1 MTNEFIQYTRQGVYT
16 SSEGNMLR
24 MWGEFGEYGA
34 NRVHPLGISFHWPD
48 IWGEIT
54 PGENEQPRIAKLES
68 LATLA
73 AKVDIPLLWFGEGKI
88 NWRSGQGEVEIGE
101 ITYEGGGT
109 FNTSLEWVDISNLEP
124 KIQDL
129 LGTDLSSKGAYK
141 PKNKTIN
148 SFQAYTRQYLPT
160 AFVIQDFDILTET
173 KPGEPSAIVEIKRT
187 RAHPSDWTPYADDW
201 PNYYLQLAL
210 ARGGGIEPLLLNHEK
225 KFVEGH
231 QVGFYHSMER
241 PESPNTDNDRDFL
254 DYNKEIIPV
263 SEALTR
269 LQSGDFDFNKS

>member
-1 MTNEFIQYTRQGVYT
+1 MTDEFIQHTRQGVYA
-16 SSEGNMLR
+16 SSEANMFR

-34 NRVHPLGISFHWPD
+34 NQVHPLGISFHWPD
-48 IWGEIT
+48 IWREVT

-68 LATLA
+68 LAALA
-73 AKVDIPLLWFGEGKI
+73 AQVDIPLLWFGEGKI

-101 ITYEGGGT
+101 ITYAGDGT
-109 FNTSLEWVDISNLEP
+109 FNTSLEWINIADLEP
-124 KIQDL
+124 KIQEL
-129 LGTDLSSKGAYK
+129 LGTDLSNKGAYK

-148 SFQAYTRQYLPT
+148 SFQAYTREYLPT

-173 KPGEPSAIVEIKRT
+173 EPGKPSAMVEIKRS
-187 RAHPSDWTPYADDW
+187 RASPSSWTPYANDW

-210 ARGGGIEPLLLNHEK
+210 AKSGGIEPILLNHEK
-225 KFVEGH
+225 EFVEGR

-241 PESPNTDNDRDFL
+241 PENPDTNNDRNFL
-254 DYNKEIIPV
+254 NYTKEIISG

-269 LQSGDFDFNKS
+269 LQSGDFDFSKL

>member
-1 MTNEFIQYTRQGVYT
+1 MTDEFIQYTRQGVYT

-34 NRVHPLGISFHWPD
+34 NQVHPLGISFHWPD
-48 IWGEIT
+48 IWEEIT

-101 ITYEGGGT
+101 ITYEGSGT
-109 FNTSLEWVDISNLEP
+109 FNTSLEWVDIANLEP

-160 AFVIQDFDILTET
+160 AFVIQDFDMLTET

-187 RAHPSDWTPYADDW
+187 RSPPRDWTPYANDW

-210 ARGGGIEPLLLNHEK
+210 AKGGGIEPLLLNHEK

-241 PESPNTDNDRDFL
+241 PQSPDTDNDRDFL
-254 DYNKEIIPV
+254 NYNKEMIPV

-269 LQSGDFDFNKS
+269 LQSGDFDFSKS